1 MSRELLGKTTVETSF
16 SIKSNTYY
24 MKVLCVN
31 GYENVL
37 TEGEVYTV
45 AQVTTGNNFLL
56 EEIDVPEGYTSFNSN
71 RFVPLITSDED
82 SLDETFL
89 EHKPTAVFYCIDL

>member
-1 MSRELLGKTTVETSF
+1 
-16 SIKSNTYY
+16 

-31 GYENVL
+31 GYEDVL

-45 AQVTTGNNFLL
+45 AQVTNSNNYLL
-56 EEIDVPEGYTSFNSN
+56 EEANVPEGYTSFNSN

-82 SLDETFL
+82 AL
-89 EHKPTAVFYCIDL
+89 EQAFWNEQPPVEYTA

>member
-1 MSRELLGKTTVETSF
+1 
-16 SIKSNTYY
+16 
-24 MKVLCVN
+24 MKVLCIN
-31 GYENVL
+31 GYEGVL

-45 AQVTTGNNFLL
+45 AQVTVSNNFLL
-56 EEIDVPEGYTSFNSN
+56 EEVSVPEGYTSFNSN

-82 SLDETFL
+82 SLDKTFL

>member
-82 SLDETFL
+82 SLSEAFWN
-89 EHKPTAVFYCIDL
+89 EQPPAEYTA

>member
-1 MSRELLGKTTVETSF
+1 
-16 SIKSNTYY
+16 

-56 EEIDVPEGYTSFNSN
+56 EEVNVPEGYTSFNSN

-89 EHKPTAVFYCIDL
+89 EHKPTAVFYCVDLYNMGLTGIDPVVEIAPHAGVW

>member
-16 SIKSNTYY
+16 SIKLNTYY

-31 GYENVL
+31 GYEDVL

-45 AQVTTGNNFLL
+45 AQVTVGNNFIL
-56 EEIDVPEGYTSFNSN
+56 EEVNVPEGYTSFNSN

-82 SLDETFL
+82 SLSEAFWN
-89 EHKPTAVFYCIDL
+89 EQPPAEYTA

>member
-31 GYENVL
+31 GYEDVL

-45 AQVTTGNNFLL
+45 AQVTVGNNFIL
-56 EEIDVPEGYTSFNSN
+56 EEVDVPEGYTSFNSN

-82 SLDETFL
+82 SLSEAFWN
-89 EHKPTAVFYCIDL
+89 EQPPAEYTA